1 MAILMDGK
9 ALAEQRRAELKN
21 AVEAYKSTAQR
32 TPCLS
37 VVLVGEDSASEL
49 YVKNK
54 IKMAEVVGIQSKVER
69 LHAECA
75 QEDVLQRVDALNDDP
90 CVDGI
95 LVQLPLPK
103 AINADKVIAQIAAD
117 KDVDG
122 LTPVSLGNLIRGI
135 DGVRPCTPRGILTL
149 LDHYEIALEGKEVVI
164 VGRSSLVGKPM
175 ALMLLERDAT
185 VKVCHSRTQ
194 DLAEVV
200 GEADLLIC
208 AIGQP
213 EFIRPEWLKKGVSVV
228 DVGITK
234 TPKGWVGDVCA
245 EGIRE
250 KVSAW
255 TPVPGGVGPMTVISL
270 LENTLE
276 LAAHKK

>member
-32 TPCLS
+32 TPCLN

-75 QEDVLQRVDALNDDP
+75 QEDVLQRVDALNEDP

>member
-21 AVEAYKSTAQR
+21 AVDAYKSAAQR

-54 IKMAEVVGIQSKVER
+54 IKMAAVVGIQSKVER
-69 LHAECA
+69 LNAECA
-75 QEDVLQRVDALNDDP
+75 QEDVLQRVDVLNDDS

-103 AINADKVIAQIAAD
+103 AINADKVIAQIAPH

-135 DGVRPCTPRGILTL
+135 DGIRPCTPRGILTL
-149 LDHYEIALEGKEVVI
+149 LDHYQIALEGKEVVI

-185 VKVCHSRTQ
+185 VKICHSHTQ
-194 DLAEVV
+194 DLAQVV
-200 GEADLLIC
+200 GAADILVC

-213 EFIRPEWLKKGVSVV
+213 EFIRPEWLKKGVSVI
-228 DVGITK
+228 DVGISK

-245 EGIRE
+245 EGIAE
-250 KVSAW
+250 KASAW

-276 LAAHKK
+276 LAADKK